1 MKTLIL
7 SAAVALTAA
16 FALSTEARA
25 DHHHHGSHYHGP
37 AGPGHFAP
45 RPVHVHPPYRAYGGY
60 GYVAPSYGYT
70 YVAPAVPVAPAPV
83 YVPPTYVAP
92 TYAPYYPQSGI
103 SLYGKNFGFQLS
115 N

>member
-16 FALSTEARA
+16 LAPSTEARA
-25 DHHHHGSHYHGP
+25 DHHHGPSGHGHYGPSH
-37 AGPGHFAP
+37 
-45 RPVHVHPPYRAYGGY
+45 VHVHPPYRPYRGY
-60 GYVAPSYGYT
+60 GYVAPPYGYT